1 MSTPINEAYAR
12 IDIGAI
18 QKLQRD
24 INAIKDLIYTGDFS
38 VIDVDNKMSKL
49 SVRATAIYAERK
61 SVSGGTNKVTI
72 EFGQL
77 FDSTPT
83 VTATINDRSGELE
96 KADGSPI
103 ILITELTKDKA
114 EFFVKKSKT
123 YCDIHVIAIGP
134 RKLPKST

>member
-38 VIDVDNKMSKL
+38 VVDVNNKMNKL
-49 SVRATAIYAERK
+49 SVRATAVYAERK
-61 SVSGGTNKVTI
+61 TVPSGSNKITV

-77 FDSTPT
+77 FDSVPT
-83 VTATINDRSGELE
+83 ITATIRDSSGKLE
-96 KADGSPI
+96 DADGSPI
-103 ILITELTKDKA
+103 VLITELTKEKA
-114 EFFVKKSKT
+114 EFFIKKSKT
-123 YCDIHVIAIGP
+123 YCDLNVIAVGP

>member
-38 VIDVDNKMSKL
+38 VIDVNNKMSKL
-49 SVRATAIYAERK
+49 SVRATAVYAERK
-61 SVSGGTNKVTI
+61 TVPSGSNKITI

-83 VTATINDRSGELE
+83 VTATIRDSSGKLE
-96 KADGSPI
+96 DSESSPI
-103 ILITELTKDKA
+103 VLITELTKDKA

-123 YCDIHVIAIGP
+123 YCDLNVIAVGP
-134 RKLPKST
+134 RKLPKSS

>member
-38 VIDVDNKMSKL
+38 VLDVNNKMKKL
-49 SVRATAIYAERK
+49 SVRATAVYAERK
-61 SVSGGTNKVTI
+61 NVKAGTNSITV
-72 EFGQL
+72 EFGDL
-77 FDSTPT
+77 FDSIPM
-83 VTATINDRSGELE
+83 VTATIRDSSGKLE
-96 KADGSPI
+96 DADGSPI
-103 ILITELTKDKA
+103 VLITELTRKKA

-123 YCDIHVIAIGP
+123 YCELNVIAVGP
-134 RKLPKST
+134 RKLPQK

>member
-1 MSTPINEAYAR
+1 VSTPINEAYAR

-38 VIDVDNKMSKL
+38 VLDIGNKMTKL

-61 SVSGGTNKVTI
+61 NVGSGTNKVTI
-72 EFGQL
+72 EFGDL
-77 FDSTPT
+77 FESIPIIS
-83 VTATINDRSGELE
+83 ATIRDSSGKLE
-96 KADGSPI
+96 ESDSSPI
-103 ILITELTKDKA
+103 ALITELTRKKA

-123 YCDIHVIAIGP
+123 YCEINVIAVGP
-134 RKLPKST
+134 RKLPKK

>member
-24 INAIKDLIYTGDFS
+24 INAIKDLIYTGTFA
-38 VIDVDNKMSKL
+38 VVDSGQKMNKL

-61 SVSGGTNKVTI
+61 GVPAGSNKVTI

-77 FDSTPT
+77 FDSIPT
-83 VTATINDRSGELE
+83 VTATIRDSSGKLE
-96 KADGSPI
+96 DAEGSPI
-103 ILITELTKDKA
+103 VLITELTKAKA
-114 EFFVKKSKT
+114 EFFIKKSKT
-123 YCDIHVIAIGP
+123 YCDLNVIAIGP
-134 RKLPKST
+134 RKLPKSS

>member
-38 VIDVDNKMSKL
+38 VIDVNNKMSKL
-49 SVRATAIYAERK
+49 SVRATAVYAERK
-61 SVSGGTNKVTI
+61 NVPSGSNKITI

-77 FDSTPT
+77 FDSIPI
-83 VTATINDRSGELE
+83 VSATIRDSSGKLE
-96 KADGSPI
+96 DSESSPI
-103 ILITELTKDKA
+103 AMITELTKDKA
-114 EFFVKKSKT
+114 EIFVKKSKT
-123 YCDIHVIAIGP
+123 FCEVNVIAVGP
-134 RKLPKST
+134 RKLPKSS

>member
-38 VIDVDNKMSKL
+38 VLDIGNKMTKL

-61 SVSGGTNKVTI
+61 NVGSGTNKVTI
-72 EFGQL
+72 EFGDL
-77 FDSTPT
+77 FESIPIIS
-83 VTATINDRSGELE
+83 ATIRDSSGKLE
-96 KADGSPI
+96 ESDSSPI
-103 ILITELTKDKA
+103 ALITELTRTKA

-123 YCDIHVIAIGP
+123 YCEINVIAVGP
-134 RKLPKST
+134 RKLPKK

>member
-12 IDIGAI
+12 IDIGTI

-38 VIDVDNKMSKL
+38 VIDVNNKMSKL
-49 SVRATAIYAERK
+49 SIRATAVYAERK
-61 SVSGGTNKVTI
+61 NVGAGSNKVTI

-77 FDSTPT
+77 FDSIPVVS
-83 VTATINDRSGELE
+83 VTIRDSSGKLE
-96 KADGSPI
+96 DSESSPI
-103 ILITELTKDKA
+103 AMITELNKNKA
-114 EFFVKKSKT
+114 EIFVKKSKT
-123 YCDIHVIAIGP
+123 FCEVNVIAVGP